1 MNGVGAR
8 SPRGVDDPVDVQIR
22 WTDGGRSIARAGVR
36 GAGIGIRKHDHGRD
50 AHGSASVRDANRNL
64 TPVRDQECSDWQA
77 VIICRLPTDLP
88 QDHVQSSLWA
98 GADSQVVRQVHP
110 ADDACGVDEELGRAS
125 DVAAILARFG
135 VQDSVAA
142 NHFSIRIGK
151 KRICVSAGLAE
162 VVRFLGR
169 IDADCR
175 DFDTMLMKFVE
186 VLLETPQLGVAKRSP
201 IASIE
206 NQDYAL
212 VAFEQIGQSDLLSV
226 DVRESKLRGGLAN
239 VRRAGGRRQ
248 LLGENKNSKNKESRD
263 Q

>member
-8 SPRGVDDPVDVQIR
+8 SPRGVDDSVDVQIR
-22 WTDGGRSIARAGVR
+22 RPDGGRLIARAGVR
-36 GAGIGIRKHDHGRD
+36 GAGIGIRKHDHRRD
-50 AHGSASVRDANRNL
+50 AHGAASVRDANRNL

-88 QDHVQSSLWA
+88 QDRVQSSLWA
-98 GADSQVVRQVHP
+98 GAYSQVIRQVHP
-110 ADDACGVDEELGRAS
+110 ADDSRGVHEKFGRPR
-125 DVAAILARFG
+125 DIAAILARFG

-142 NHFSIRIGK
+142 NHFSIRIGQ

-175 DFDTMLMKFVE
+175 DFDTMLVKFVE

-201 IASIE
+201 IAAIE
-206 NQDYAL
+206 NQDYATL
-212 VAFEQIGQSDLLSV
+212 AFQEIGQ
-226 DVRESKLRGGLAN
+226 GGLFSFRIREREKRCRLADL
-239 VRRAGGRRQ
+239 RRPRRHRQ
-248 LLGENKNSKNKESRD
+248 LGEIENSKNEESRD